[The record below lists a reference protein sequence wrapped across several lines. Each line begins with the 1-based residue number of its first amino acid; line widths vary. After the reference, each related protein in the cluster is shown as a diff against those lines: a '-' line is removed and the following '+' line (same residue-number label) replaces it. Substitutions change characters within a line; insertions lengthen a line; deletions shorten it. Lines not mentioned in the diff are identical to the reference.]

1 MLDTRDIDDDR
12 IGMVPLRPGTP
23 TIEREPGTPH
33 RPRSSPRDSTPGAA
47 TRRVG
52 SAATVVVMQVE
63 THLPL
68 GKVDPGIRETE
79 RPVDV
84 ANVHR
89 AAALVERLGFD
100 GLVLT
105 ETKEDPFVVMAMA
118 ATSTDRID
126 LTTAVA
132 IAFPRSPTVTAM
144 TAWTLQRASRGRFKL
159 GLGTQVKGH
168 IERRYGMSWSAPGPW
183 LEDYIG
189 AVKAV
194 WRCWQERT
202 PLDYHS
208 DHYDLTLMNPLFDPG
223 AIDHPYPPIHLASVN
238 AHMSRLAGRHADA
251 VRPHP
256 ICTRR
261 YIAEVLVP
269 AVARG
274 AAEAGRDAGAIEM
287 VASPLIVTAPT
298 EAALAERVSAVRSR
312 ISFYASTRTYRA
324 VFDLHDW
331 GDIGEH
337 LSALSRQQRW
347 EEMEEHIT
355 DEMVHE
361 IAVVA
366 PYDTLADAI
375 ASRYEGLCDRVEFSI
390 PVSDPDDEV
399 VLADMVRQIRAR
411 K

>member
-1 MLDTRDIDDDR
+1 VATAIVGGARPDPIDGPADDT
-12 IGMVPLRPGTP
+12 V
-23 TIEREPGTPH
+23 
-33 RPRSSPRDSTPGAA
+33 
-47 TRRVG
+47 
-52 SAATVVVMQVE
+52 ATVQVE

-79 RPVDV
+79 RPVDLPAV
-84 ANVHR
+84 PAD
-89 AAALVERLGFD
+89 AALVERLGFD

-118 ATSTDRID
+118 ATTTERID

-144 TAWTLQRASRGRFKL
+144 TAWTLQRASRGRFRL

-168 IERRYGMSWSAPGPW
+168 IERRYGVPWSAPGPW
-183 LEDYIG
+183 IEEYVD
-189 AVKAV
+189 AVRAV
-194 WRCWQERT
+194 WTCWQDRI
-202 PLDYHS
+202 PLDFHG

-223 AIDHPYPPIHLASVN
+223 PIDHPFPPVHLAAVN
-238 AHMSRLAGRHADA
+238 EHMARIGGRVVDA

-261 YIAEVLVP
+261 YLVEVLRP
-269 AVARG
+269 AVERG
-274 AAEAGRDAGAIEM
+274 AAEAGREPDGVSM

-298 EAALAERVSAVRSR
+298 EAELADRVSAVRSR

-324 VFDLHDW
+324 VFELHDW
-331 GDIGEH
+331 GDIGEQ
-337 LSALSRQQRW
+337 LSVLSRQQRW
-347 EEMEEHIT
+347 DEMERHVS

-366 PYDTLADAI
+366 THDDLADAVT
-375 ASRYEGLCDRVEFSI
+375 ARYGGVCDRVEFSI
-390 PVSDPDDEV
+390 PVHDADDEAR
-399 VLADMVRQIRAR
+399 LAEMVAR
-411 K
+411 IQAA

>member
-1 MLDTRDIDDDR
+1 
-12 IGMVPLRPGTP
+12 
-23 TIEREPGTPH
+23 
-33 RPRSSPRDSTPGAA
+33 
-47 TRRVG
+47 
-52 SAATVVVMQVE
+52 MQVE

-79 RPVDV
+79 RPLDV
-84 ANVHR
+84 AGVPDG
-89 AAALVERLGFD
+89 AALVERLGFD

-105 ETKEDPFVVMAMA
+105 ETKEDPFVVMALA
-118 ATSTDRID
+118 APATERID

-144 TAWTLQRASRGRFKL
+144 TAWTLQRASHGRFKL

-168 IERRYGMSWSAPGPW
+168 VERRYGVPWSAPGPW

-194 WRCWQERT
+194 WACWQDRA

-223 AIDHPYPPIHLASVN
+223 PIEFPFPPIHLASVN
-238 AHMSRLAGRHADA
+238 PHMSRLAGRHADG

-261 YIAEVLVP
+261 YIDEVLQP
-269 AVARG
+269 AVAQG
-274 AAEAGRDAGAIEM
+274 AAEAGRHADEVEM

-298 EAALAERVSAVRSR
+298 ESELAERVSAVRSR

-324 VFDLHDW
+324 VFDLHGW

-337 LSALSRQQRW
+337 LSVLSRQQRW
-347 EEMEEHIT
+347 DEMEHHIT

-361 IAVVA
+361 IAAVA
-366 PYDTLADAI
+366 TYDDLAATVL
-375 ASRYEGLCDRVEFSI
+375 AKYGGACDRVEFSI
-390 PVSDPDDEV
+390 PVENPDDEAR
-399 VLADMVRQIRAR
+399 LAQMIAEIQAG
-411 K
+411 

>member
-1 MLDTRDIDDDR
+1 
-12 IGMVPLRPGTP
+12 
-23 TIEREPGTPH
+23 
-33 RPRSSPRDSTPGAA
+33 
-47 TRRVG
+47 
-52 SAATVVVMQVE
+52 MQVE

-68 GKVDPGIRETE
+68 GKVDPGIRATE
-79 RPVDV
+79 LPVDV
-84 ANVHR
+84 ARVHHD
-89 AAALVERLGFD
+89 AAVVERLGFD

-118 ATSTDRID
+118 ATTTERID

-144 TAWTLQRASRGRFKL
+144 TAWTLQRASGGRFRL

-168 IERRYGMSWSAPGPW
+168 IERRYGMEWSAPGPW
-183 LEDYIG
+183 LEDYLG

-194 WRCWQERT
+194 WTCWQDRT
-202 PLDYHS
+202 PLNFHS
-208 DHYDLTLMNPLFDPG
+208 EHYDLTLMNPLFDPG
-223 AIDHPYPPIHLASVN
+223 PIDHPVPPIHLAAVN
-238 AHMSRLAGRHADA
+238 AHMARVAGRHADA

-261 YIAEVLVP
+261 YLADVVRP
-269 AVARG
+269 AVDAG
-274 AAEAGRDAGAIEM
+274 ARDAGRSPDAISM

-298 EAALAERVSAVRSR
+298 EAALAAKVSTVRSR

-331 GDIGEH
+331 GDIGEE
-337 LSALSRQQRW
+337 LSLLSRQQRW
-347 EEMEEHIT
+347 DEMEHRVS

-366 PYDTLADAI
+366 TYDELPRAI
-375 ASRYEGLCDRVEFSI
+375 VARYGGLCDRVEFSI
-390 PVSDPDDEV
+390 PVTEPDDEAL
-399 VLADMVRQIRAR
+399 LAEMVAAIQAG
-411 K
+411 

>member
-1 MLDTRDIDDDR
+1 
-12 IGMVPLRPGTP
+12 
-23 TIEREPGTPH
+23 
-33 RPRSSPRDSTPGAA
+33 
-47 TRRVG
+47 
-52 SAATVVVMQVE
+52 MQVE

-79 RPVDV
+79 RPVDI
-84 ANVHR
+84 ARFHQD
-89 AAALVERLGFD
+89 AALVERLGFD
-100 GLVLT
+100 GIVLT
-105 ETKEDPFVVMAMA
+105 ETKEDPFVAMGMA
-118 ATSTDRID
+118 ATTTSRID

-144 TAWTLQRASRGRFKL
+144 TAWTLQRASQGRFKL

-168 IERRYGMSWSAPGPW
+168 IERRYGMTWSAPGPW

-194 WRCWQERT
+194 WACWQDRT
-202 PLDYHS
+202 PLDFHS
-208 DHYDLTLMNPLFDPG
+208 DHYDLSLMNPLFDPG
-223 AIDHPYPPIHLASVN
+223 PIDFPPPPIHLASVN

-261 YIAEVLVP
+261 YIAEVLKP

-274 AAEAGRDAGAIEM
+274 ATETGRDAGDIEM

-298 EAALAERVSAVRSR
+298 EAELADKVSTVRSR
-312 ISFYASTRTYRA
+312 ISFYASTRTYRP
-324 VFDLHDW
+324 VFDLHGW
-331 GDIGEH
+331 NDIGDR
-337 LSALSRQQRW
+337 LSALSRQQKW
-347 EEMEEHIT
+347 DEMEQHIT

-366 PYDTLADAI
+366 PYDTLPEAVAD
-375 ASRYEGLCDRVEFSI
+375 RYDGLCDRVEFSI
-390 PVSDPDDEV
+390 PIADPDDEAR
-399 VLADMVRQIRAR
+399 LTDMVRRIQAR
-411 K
+411 

>member
-1 MLDTRDIDDDR
+1 ML
-12 IGMVPLRPGTP
+12 
-23 TIEREPGTPH
+23 
-33 RPRSSPRDSTPGAA
+33 
-47 TRRVG
+47 
-52 SAATVVVMQVE
+52 VE

-68 GKVDPGIRETE
+68 GKVDPGIRDTE

-84 ANVHR
+84 ARFHR
-89 AAALVERLGFD
+89 DAARVEALGFD

-105 ETKEDPFVVMAMA
+105 ETKEDPFVAMAMA
-118 ATSTDRID
+118 ATTTERID

-144 TAWTLQRASRGRFKL
+144 TAWTLQRASRGRFRL

-168 IERRYGMSWSAPGPW
+168 IERRYGMTWSAPGPW
-183 LEDYIG
+183 LEDYVR

-194 WRCWQERT
+194 WTCWQDRS
-202 PLDYHS
+202 PLDFHS

-223 AIDHPYPPIHLASVN
+223 PIEFPVPPIHLAAVN
-238 AHMSRLAGRHADA
+238 AHMARLAGRHADA
-251 VRPHP
+251 ARPHP

-261 YIAEVLVP
+261 YIAEVIAP
-269 AVARG
+269 AVAAG
-274 AAEAGRDAGAIEM
+274 ADDTGRDAASIEM

-298 EAALAERVSAVRSR
+298 EAELADKVSTVRSR

-324 VFDLHDW
+324 VFDLHGW
-331 GDIGEH
+331 GDIGEQ
-337 LSALSRQQRW
+337 LSVLSRQQRW
-347 EEMEEHIT
+347 DEMERHIS

-366 PYDTLADAI
+366 TYDALADAV

-390 PVSDPDDEV
+390 PVENPDDEA
-399 VLADMVRQIRAR
+399 VLTEMISEIRSR
-411 K
+411 

>member
-1 MLDTRDIDDDR
+1 
-12 IGMVPLRPGTP
+12 
-23 TIEREPGTPH
+23 
-33 RPRSSPRDSTPGAA
+33 
-47 TRRVG
+47 
-52 SAATVVVMQVE
+52 MQVE

-68 GKVDPGIRETE
+68 GKVDPGIRATE
-79 RPVDV
+79 RPLDLV
-84 ANVHR
+84 AVPND
-89 AAALVERLGFD
+89 AALVERLGLD

-118 ATSTDRID
+118 ATTTERID

-144 TAWTLQRASRGRFKL
+144 TAWTLQRASRGRFRL

-168 IERRYGMSWSAPGPW
+168 IERRYGMPWSAPGPW
-183 LEDYIG
+183 LEDYVA
-189 AVKAV
+189 AVRAV
-194 WRCWQERT
+194 WTCWQERT
-202 PLDYHS
+202 PLDFHS

-223 AIDHPYPPIHLASVN
+223 PIEHPYPPIHLAAVN
-238 AHMSRLAGRHADA
+238 AHMARVAGRHADG

-261 YIAEVLVP
+261 YIAEVLLP
-269 AVARG
+269 ALADG
-274 AAEAGRDAGAIEM
+274 ATATGRSAGAIEV
-287 VASPLIVTAPT
+287 VASPLIVTGRT
-298 EAALAERVSAVRSR
+298 EADLADRVSSVRSR

-324 VFDLHDW
+324 LFDLHGW
-331 GDIGEH
+331 GDVGEQ

-347 EEMEEHIT
+347 DEMERHIT

-390 PVSDPDDEV
+390 PVDGPDDEAL
-399 VLADMVRQIRAR
+399 LAEMVAEIQAR
-411 K
+411 

>member
-1 MLDTRDIDDDR
+1 
-12 IGMVPLRPGTP
+12 
-23 TIEREPGTPH
+23 
-33 RPRSSPRDSTPGAA
+33 
-47 TRRVG
+47 
-52 SAATVVVMQVE
+52 MQVE

-84 ANVHR
+84 ARVHQD
-89 AAALVERLGFD
+89 AALVERLGFD

-118 ATSTDRID
+118 ATTTERIS

-144 TAWTLQRASRGRFKL
+144 TAWTLQRASRGRFRL

-168 IERRYGMSWSAPGPW
+168 IERRYGMQWRAPGPW
-183 LEDYIG
+183 LEDYVG
-189 AVKAV
+189 AVRAV
-194 WRCWQERT
+194 WGCWQHRT
-202 PLDYHS
+202 PLDYRS
-208 DHYDLTLMNPLFDPG
+208 EHYELTLMNPLFDPG
-223 AIDHPYPPIHLASVN
+223 PIEHPFPPIHLASVN
-238 AHMSRLAGRHADA
+238 AHMARIAGRHADG

-261 YIAEVLVP
+261 YIGEVLRP
-269 AVARG
+269 AVAAG
-274 AAEAGRDAGAIEM
+274 AEEAGRDQRAIET

-298 EAALAERVSAVRSR
+298 ETELAARVSAVRSR

-324 VFDLHDW
+324 VFELHGW
-331 GDIGEH
+331 GEVCEQ
-337 LSALSRQQRW
+337 LSVLSRQQRW
-347 EEMEEHIT
+347 DEMERHVT

-366 PYDTLADAI
+366 PYDSLAAAVI
-375 ASRYEGLCDRVEFSI
+375 ERYGGLCDRVELSI
-390 PVSDPDDEV
+390 PVENPDDEV
-399 VLADMVRQIRAR
+399 RLAELVAEVRAAG
-411 K
+411 

>member
-1 MLDTRDIDDDR
+1 
-12 IGMVPLRPGTP
+12 
-23 TIEREPGTPH
+23 
-33 RPRSSPRDSTPGAA
+33 
-47 TRRVG
+47 
-52 SAATVVVMQVE
+52 MQVE

-68 GKVDPGIRETE
+68 GKVDPGIRDTE

-84 ANVHR
+84 ARVHQD
-89 AAALVERLGFD
+89 AELVERLGLD

-118 ATSTDRID
+118 ATTTDRID

-132 IAFPRSPTVTAM
+132 IAFPRSPTVTAL
-144 TAWTLQRASRGRFKL
+144 TAWTLQRASRGRFRL

-168 IERRYGMSWSAPGPW
+168 IERRYGVPWSAPGPW
-183 LEDYIG
+183 IEDYVR
-189 AVKAV
+189 AVRAV
-194 WRCWQERT
+194 WTCWQERT
-202 PLDYHS
+202 PLDHHS
-208 DHYDLTLMNPLFDPG
+208 EHYDLTLMNPLFDPG
-223 AIDHPYPPIHLASVN
+223 PIDHPFPPIHLAAVN
-238 AHMSRLAGRHADA
+238 AHMARVSGRHADA

-261 YIAEVLVP
+261 YIGEVLVP
-269 AVARG
+269 AVAQG
-274 AAEAGRDAGAIEM
+274 AAEAGRAPSAIGM
-287 VASPLIVTAPT
+287 VASPLIVTART
-298 EAALAERVSAVRSR
+298 EGELAERVSAVRSR

-324 VFDLHDW
+324 VFDLHGW

-347 EEMEEHIT
+347 DEMERHVT

-366 PYDTLADAI
+366 PYDTLADAV

-390 PVSDPDDEV
+390 PVDNPDDEV
-399 VLADMVRQIRAR
+399 LLAEMVREIQSR
-411 K
+411 